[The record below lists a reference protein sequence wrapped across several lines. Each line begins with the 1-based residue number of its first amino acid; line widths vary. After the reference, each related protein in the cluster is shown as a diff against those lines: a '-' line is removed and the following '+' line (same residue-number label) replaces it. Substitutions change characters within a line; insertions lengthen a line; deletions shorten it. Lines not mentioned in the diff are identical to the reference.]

1 MHQFEVAI
9 QFIHKY
15 NLDSSHGCCTE
26 LTSWETLHPCI
37 EEAPYLN
44 FFVDLSMDIFS
55 VFGTERYTPILK
67 GG

>member
-15 NLDSSHGCCTE
+15 NLDSSYGCCTE
-26 LTSWETLHPCI
+26 PTSWETLHPCI

-67 GG
+67 GD